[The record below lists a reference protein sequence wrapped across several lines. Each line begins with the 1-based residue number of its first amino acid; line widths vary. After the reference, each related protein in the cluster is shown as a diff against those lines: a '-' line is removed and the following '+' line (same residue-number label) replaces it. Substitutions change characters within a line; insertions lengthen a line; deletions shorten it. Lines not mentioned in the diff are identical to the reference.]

1 MDVGNVLIYIYIVPF
16 VPKVAL
22 YFNLATGAPGLVNG
36 NNQYNVN
43 LVTGAPGMVNGNNQ
57 YPVNNIVE
65 RENSINPKFNG
76 NNQYPVNNAVER
88 ENPINPEFVGNVKGN
103 YESFCSSNGQKI
115 ILH

>member
-1 MDVGNVLIYIYIVPF
+1 
-16 VPKVAL
+16 
-22 YFNLATGAPGLVNG
+22 
-36 NNQYNVN
+36 
-43 LVTGAPGMVNGNNQ
+43 MVNGNNQ

-103 YESFCSSNGQKI
+103 YESFFSYNEQR
-115 ILH
+115 ILQ